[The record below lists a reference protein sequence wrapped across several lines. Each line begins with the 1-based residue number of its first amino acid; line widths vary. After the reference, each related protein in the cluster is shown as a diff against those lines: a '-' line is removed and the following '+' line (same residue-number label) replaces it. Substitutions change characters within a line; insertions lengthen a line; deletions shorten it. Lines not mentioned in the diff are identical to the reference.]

1 MAFLFLSQPNT
12 FFFVFLVVFLVSHRF
27 CLVPANE
34 CDKRKG
40 EKVRKQINDKI
51 FFCFLHLNWNKKF
64 FSDRMFCVL
73 LDCTNIEYN
82 EQAIA
87 MHVLLLIWSHSFF
100 PFSFYY
106 YFSHRFIVS
115 LKSSFSFLSFIRF
128 HLLSYYF
135 ISRFNFS
142 YSSANIHFVYIFI

>member
-1 MAFLFLSQPNT
+1 
-12 FFFVFLVVFLVSHRF
+12 
-27 CLVPANE
+27 
-34 CDKRKG
+34 
-40 EKVRKQINDKI
+40 
-51 FFCFLHLNWNKKF
+51 
-64 FSDRMFCVL
+64 MFCVL
-73 LDCTNIEYN
+73 LNCTNIEYN

-142 YSSANIHFVYIFI
+142 YSSANIHFVKYVQLEWTFFARTVLVSGKNILSGIITSTQTHVHHTLLYFILFFFLFLSTTWIFVCRL